1 MNAQTLSDLKDKPLF
16 TLTVE
21 QFLELQQSVPVKDSS
36 TKADDMPP
44 KIIGKIKQFAASLR
58 IFPPRF
64 QRRQKIRAE
73 AEPVFNNRKLISS
86 LPSLGQPVSAQKNKT
101 GLFIS
106 PVFGC
111 INIAELGAVSTAPV
125 VKRNFPLSN
134 SHIDA

>member
-1 MNAQTLSDLKDKPLF
+1 MNTRGQSRPFACQLFGLRFQARRGKCFDIRCLK
-16 TLTVE
+16 
-21 QFLELQQSVPVKDSS
+21 
-36 TKADDMPP
+36 
-44 KIIGKIKQFAASLR
+44 GKSFYGQIKQFAASLR